1 MLPKVTM
8 KSGLK
13 LPKKHQKHGVYVP
26 MWTKSHQ
33 DVLLGST
40 IYTTLYKVSQETLFF
55 SNPHFFFLI
64 VFFNESTVDL
74 QCYFLVHSKVSDS
87 VTHTHTHTHTHIYI
101 YSFSYSFPL
110 WFLTG
115 YLVQCYTRALLFSVF
130 FILIPSIQTVKN
142 K

>member
-40 IYTTLYKVSQETLFF
+40 IYTTLYKVRQETLFF

-87 VTHTHTHTHTHIYI
+87 VTHTHTHTHIYI
-101 YSFSYSFPL
+101 FFFIFFSTVVSYRIFSIVL
-110 WFLTG
+110 HQDLA
-115 YLVQCYTRALLFSVF
+115 VQC
-130 FILIPSIQTVKN
+130 ILHFNSFNTDSEK
-142 K
+142 